1 MQDNYDIL
9 LIKGLTKLKE
19 IEFSFVP
26 NKDEIEYTFSD
37 KYIKSKKQLL
47 KRMSHSYWKYTNTVA
62 KKVAVII
69 ITLILT
75 FSSLMSVDAIREKL
89 LDFVF
94 NIYSTFTVIKSNTA
108 IEKSHI
114 DTYYTLSNIPEEFN
128 VSLTNHNS
136 IISTMF
142 WTNKKEQ
149 DIVFTQSIT
158 AISSSLNSE
167 HGKLNETIIN
177 NTPCLTC
184 KNDTNYFCY
193 WEFDGFRFEL
203 VYPIDL
209 GEEYL
214 REIIGKLVKYTP
226 EDIDN

>member
-1 MQDNYDIL
+1 
-9 LIKGLTKLKE
+9 
-19 IEFSFVP
+19 
-26 NKDEIEYTFSD
+26 
-37 KYIKSKKQLL
+37 
-47 KRMSHSYWKYTNTVA
+47 
-62 KKVAVII
+62 
-69 ITLILT
+69 
-75 FSSLMSVDAIREKL
+75 
-89 LDFVF
+89 
-94 NIYSTFTVIKSNTA
+94 
-108 IEKSHI
+108 
-114 DTYYTLSNIPEEFN
+114 
-128 VSLTNHNS
+128 
-136 IISTMF
+136 MF